1 MCVGEQ
7 RRLLVPPEVTYGEWK
22 NKALYIDLELLSVDD
37 KGFKGAS
44 GASCPCEGL
53 CDSLCSRLVVRV
65 RLRLHS
71 HTNTSFGA
79 WCFLEC
85 YRVRGRGALRHHY
98 YLLQNL
104 RPVQVPFTDRSAG
117 EEGRLYAALC
127 VCVCV
132 CVCLCFVVGGE
143 RREGQEM
150 ERGAERKRERERET
164 APALHL
170 TYSLS
175 PLLLV

>member
-1 MCVGEQ
+1 MIPYAPV
-7 RRLLVPPEVTYGEWK
+7 W
-22 NKALYIDLELLSVDD
+22 LSVCVFVFILTQIPLLARGVFSNATEYEAEERFDIITTFYKTYD
-37 KGFKGAS
+37 PSKSPSQIEA
-44 GASCPCEGL
+44 
-53 CDSLCSRLVVRV
+53 LVKKADCT
-65 RLRLHS
+65 L
-71 HTNTSFGA
+71 
-79 WCFLEC
+79 
-85 YRVRGRGALRHHY
+85 
-98 YLLQNL
+98 
-104 RPVQVPFTDRSAG
+104 
-117 EEGRLYAALC
+117 LC

-132 CVCLCFVVGGE
+132 CVCVCFFGGGE